1 MRVNLVIGIESL
13 LGQGTEPG
21 LVPGAGFLPAALC
34 TGLVRR
40 ASDAAKATL
49 RRLFATPTERALVAM
64 ESTSRRFDGL
74 LAEFLDLRDGGV
86 CRTPGCNAVLRHH
99 DHVTR
104 TADRGRTDA
113 ANGQGLCERCNYLKE
128 SPGWTTWVADT
139 PPDERHQVHGV
150 TEHLRIVR
158 STAPPLPGG
167 PAGAPDYSPLE
178 LQLASNF
185 TLIS

>member
-1 MRVNLVIGIESL
+1 M
-13 LGQGTEPG
+13 
-21 LVPGAGFLPAALC
+21 
-34 TGLVRR
+34 RR

-49 RRLFATPTERALVAM
+49 RRLFATPAERALVAM

-74 LAEFLDLRDGGV
+74 LAEFLDLRDGGI

-104 TADRGRTDA
+104 TADGGHTQATNR
-113 ANGQGLCERCNYLKE
+113 QGLCERCNYVKE
-128 SPGWTTWVADT
+128 SPGSTSWVPRT

-167 PAGAPDYSPLE
+167 PAGGLDYSPLE
-178 LQLASNF
+178 LQLASSF